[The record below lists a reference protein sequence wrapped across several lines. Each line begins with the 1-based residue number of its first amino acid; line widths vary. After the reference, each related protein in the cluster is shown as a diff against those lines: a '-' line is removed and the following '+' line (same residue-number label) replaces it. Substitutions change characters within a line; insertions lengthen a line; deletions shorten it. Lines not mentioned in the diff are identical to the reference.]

1 MEEVTPLTKT
11 FTKLK
16 LEDIYNYFEKEHP
29 IYLTREEVVCYI
41 VSVLFTK
48 GKSYGAELM
57 SLINESDN
65 NRRISDSILQDAL
78 AFLESNVI
86 VASATEHKDSNFTD
100 KRGRP
105 RKVYRLVSR
114 YSQEAIK
121 LSELWHQYRRDI
133 NDTLY

>member
-1 MEEVTPLTKT
+1 LEEVTPLTKA
-11 FTKLK
+11 FARLK

-29 IYLTREEVVCYI
+29 TFLTREEVICYI

-48 GKSYGAELM
+48 GKAYGAELM
-57 SLINESDN
+57 SLMNESDN
-65 NRRISDSILQDAL
+65 NCRISDSILRDAL
-78 AFLESNVI
+78 VFLESNVI
-86 VASATEHKDSNFTD
+86 VAYATEYKDSNSTD

-105 RKVYRLVSR
+105 RKVYRLVSSH
-114 YSQEAIK
+114 SQEAIK